1 MSNIVKGRMTAELDR
16 EIVVFLIGMRINKL
30 WKVHQW
36 WPVAMAMPRMI
47 RELSTQP
54 ELGFLH
60 AEQWFGRTTIMVQ
73 YWQSFDHLETY
84 AKNRDHVHLPDGP
97 HSIGT
102 LVTME
107 MLVYGTKPIAYHLSP
122 GSFETFY
129 GNMPPFGM
137 ARATRLVEASG
148 RRNSARERLLT

>member
-16 EIVVFLIGMRINKL
+16 EIVVFLIGMRINSL

-36 WPVAMAMPRMI
+36 WPVARAMPRMI
-47 RELSTQP
+47 RELSAQP

-84 AKNRDHVHLPDGP
+84 AKNRDHVHLPAWAAFNRHVGNNGDVGIW
-97 HSIGT
+97 HETYRLS
-102 LVTME
+102 
-107 MLVYGTKPIAYHLSP
+107 PIARQFRNVLRQHAAIRHGQGNALG
-122 GSFETFY
+122 GSEW
-129 GNMPPFGM
+129 
-137 ARATRLVEASG
+137 AAQ
-148 RRNSARERLLT
+148 

>member
-54 ELGFLH
+54 GLGFLH

-107 MLVYGTKPIAYHLSP
+107 MLVYGTKPISYRPAVSKRSTATCRHSAWP
-122 GSFETFY
+122 GQRAWWKRV
-129 GNMPPFGM
+129 GGAI
-137 ARATRLVEASG
+137 ARVSG
-148 RRNSARERLLT
+148 C

>member
-16 EIVVFLIGMRINKL
+16 EIVVFLIGMRINSL

-36 WPVAMAMPRMI
+36 WPVARAMPRMI
-47 RELSTQP
+47 RELSAQP

-84 AKNRDHVHLPDGP
+84 AKNRDHVHLPAWAAFNRHVGNNGDVGIW
-97 HSIGT
+97 HET
-102 LVTME
+102 YLV
-107 MLVYGTKPIAYHLSP
+107 SP

-148 RRNSARERLLT
+148 RRNSARERMIAP